1 MYKCYIIISITLE
14 KVTCKRE
21 ISRDKRLKQRMIE
34 YQESYRVPIFI
45 YLFVVIFLFL
55 HLSDTWHAALREPPI

>member
-1 MYKCYIIISITLE
+1 
-14 KVTCKRE
+14 
-21 ISRDKRLKQRMIE
+21 MIE

-55 HLSDTWHAALREPPI
+55 HLSDTWHAALREPPIEKCIQHIPT